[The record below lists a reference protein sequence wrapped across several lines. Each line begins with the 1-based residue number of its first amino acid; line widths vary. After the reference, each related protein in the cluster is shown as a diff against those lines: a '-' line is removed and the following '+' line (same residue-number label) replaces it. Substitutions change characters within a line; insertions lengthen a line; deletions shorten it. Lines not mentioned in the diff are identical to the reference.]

1 MDLAEAQLVFC
12 RARPYSSSNH
22 LAIGYPALKR
32 GSVALVGAGPGDPNL
47 LTIAALRAIESA
59 DVILFDEL
67 VSPDVLALANVAAE
81 RVNVGKRGYRP
92 SCKQAEINKEII
104 RWANQGLN
112 VVRLKGGDPLI
123 FGRGGEEIDAC
134 AAAGIEVTI
143 IPGVTSAQAAAA
155 RLGTSLTH
163 RDYARR
169 VQFITGHDRHGKMP
183 SDLNWAAIAD
193 PGATTV
199 IYMPQR
205 TLRELTAKAIELGL
219 PKDTPAIAIANVTR
233 PNEQIL
239 MSTAGEIAN
248 ALEASAIGSPV
259 LVMIGL
265 VFGKARN

>member
-1 MDLAEAQLVFC
+1 M
-12 RARPYSSSNH
+12 
-22 LAIGYPALKR
+22 KR

-67 VSPDVLALANVAAE
+67 VSQDVLALANASAN
-81 RVNVGKRGYRP
+81 RVNVGKRGYKP

-104 RWANQGLN
+104 RWASDGLN

-123 FGRGGEEIDAC
+123 FGRGGEEIEAC
-134 AAAGIEVTI
+134 ADAGIEVTI

-155 RLGTSLTH
+155 RLSVSLTH
-163 RDYARR
+163 RDHARR
-169 VQFITGHDRHGKMP
+169 VQFITGHDRHGRMP
-183 SDLNWAAIAD
+183 ADLNWGAIAD

-205 TLRELTAKAIELGL
+205 TLRELTAKAMELGL
-219 PKDTPAIAIANVTR
+219 PSDTPAVAIANVTR
-233 PNEQIL
+233 PNEHVL
-239 MSTAGEIAN
+239 MSTVGDIAN
-248 ALEASAIGSPV
+248 DIESSSPGSPL

-265 VFGKARN
+265 VFGKART